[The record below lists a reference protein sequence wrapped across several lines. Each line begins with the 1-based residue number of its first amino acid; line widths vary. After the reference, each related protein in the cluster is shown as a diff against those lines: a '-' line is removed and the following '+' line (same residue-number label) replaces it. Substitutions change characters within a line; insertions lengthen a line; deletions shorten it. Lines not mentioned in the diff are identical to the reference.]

1 MRRQA
6 VRSGGVGER
15 RTRWIDLYSCV
26 AGYVMFSEPGIGAV
40 DAMSGCRL
48 CGVADWIRLGE
59 DATGQRASRGSGKL
73 RVAAYEVRV
82 TSGDERGEGK
92 VDEGEREPS
101 VRWEP

>member
-1 MRRQA
+1 M
-6 VRSGGVGER
+6 
-15 RTRWIDLYSCV
+15 
-26 AGYVMFSEPGIGAV
+26 
-40 DAMSGCRL
+40 
-48 CGVADWIRLGE
+48 GE